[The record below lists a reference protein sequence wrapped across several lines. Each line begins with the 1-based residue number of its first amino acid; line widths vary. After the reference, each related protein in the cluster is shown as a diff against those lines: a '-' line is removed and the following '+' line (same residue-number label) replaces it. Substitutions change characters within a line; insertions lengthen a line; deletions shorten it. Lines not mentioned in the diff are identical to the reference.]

1 MPLLALG
8 FCLLRVST
16 GTQGGVM
23 DFDGFQKFLVEW
35 FDAVREVVVALVV
48 FFDFGRGIC
57 IVSR

>member
-1 MPLLALG
+1 
-8 FCLLRVST
+8 
-16 GTQGGVM
+16 M